1 MERALDRI
9 KREITICRLVLQDD
23 RVPRFAKWLLAL
35 AIGYAVSP
43 IDLIPDVLPL
53 LGHLDDVIIVPALFG
68 LAVAFI
74 PEDVMQGCRNRIAD
88 DADQPTGEVLLR
100 RSRAGAGSGKPDGRK
115 PGSS

>member
-23 RVPRFAKWLLAL
+23 RVPRFAKRLLAL

-53 LGHLDDVIIVPALFG
+53 LGYLDDAIIVPAMFG
-68 LAVAFI
+68 LAFAFI
-74 PEDVMQGCRNRIAD
+74 PKDVIQDCRKRVAD
-88 DADQPTGEVLLR
+88 DAD
-100 RSRAGAGSGKPDGRK
+100 
-115 PGSS
+115 